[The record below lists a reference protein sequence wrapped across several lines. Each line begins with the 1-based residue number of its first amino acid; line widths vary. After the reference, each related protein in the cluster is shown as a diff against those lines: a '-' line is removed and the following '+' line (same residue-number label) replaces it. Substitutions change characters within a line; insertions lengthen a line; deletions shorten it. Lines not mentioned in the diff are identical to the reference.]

1 SSGGDGNQHL
11 HADCSFLIDVPG
23 AGEKMATPW
32 TRVNSAEKKVP
43 HTRLKDE
50 ADIQRIYS
58 FGRKLGQG
66 SSGVVCEATHV
77 ETQKKWAIKKV
88 NKEKAGS
95 SGVKL
100 LEREVNILKRV
111 NHRHIIHL
119 EEVFETPERMYL
131 VVDLCEGGE
140 LKKLLQKN
148 KHFSEEETRC
158 IISSLAEATVYLH
171 KHDIVHRDLKLE
183 NILVDSY
190 HHSDE
195 HAVINIKITD
205 FGLSVQKGGVGSG
218 NMLQSTCGTPK
229 YMAPEVI
236 DGHEYSQQCDMWSIG
251 VIMYMLLSGE
261 PPFSSNSEEH
271 LFEMIKE
278 GDLSFS
284 APVWDTVSD
293 AAKTVL
299 RCLLK
304 VDPAHRITAS
314 ELLHNPWVTGD
325 TSTDASPTNVL
336 VMMRQFRNAPEDGES
351 EEVSE
356 GMGSITLSCSQDSV
370 IESVASPEPPSP
382 PSAPPSPPPSAP
394 PPSPPP
400 AAPGCAPAQTLSL
413 NGDLNSSNKKPST
426 STKQKKKK
434 SYSSDGVKKNGSA
447 AKTNS
452 GLGVCTVQSY
462 MGNKQT
468 STKRPNQPDKH
479 ESTSKACSPKPVTPN
494 DSPAPSSAG
503 HAPNSAP
510 GPRRSGRPQTP

>member
-1 SSGGDGNQHL
+1 MTQ
-11 HADCSFLIDVPG
+11 IDVSG
-23 AGEKMATPW
+23 AGEKMATQW

-50 ADIQRIYS
+50 ADIQQIYS

-66 SSGVVCEATHV
+66 SFGVVCEATHL

-100 LEREVNILKRV
+100 LEREVNILKQV
-111 NHRHIIHL
+111 NHKHIIHL

-148 KHFSEEETRC
+148 KRFSEEETRH

-171 KHDIVHRDLKLE
+171 KQDIVHRDLKLE

-190 HHSDE
+190 HHSDD
-195 HAVINIKITD
+195 HTIINIKITD
-205 FGLSVQKGGVGSG
+205 FGLSVQKGGVSSG
-218 NMLQSTCGTPK
+218 NMLQTTCGTPK

-236 DGHEYSQQCDMWSIG
+236 NGHEYSQQCDMWSIG

-261 PPFSSNSEEH
+261 PPFKSSSEEH
-271 LFEMIKE
+271 LFEMIKKGE
-278 GDLSFS
+278 LDFS

-299 RCLLK
+299 SCLLK

-325 TSTDASPTNVL
+325 TSTNASPTNVL
-336 VMMRQFRNAPEDGES
+336 VMMRQFRNAPEDDES

-356 GMGSITLSCSQDSV
+356 GMGSLSLSCSQDSV
-370 IESVASPEPPSP
+370 VESVASPEPPSAP
-382 PSAPPSPPPSAP
+382 PSAP
-394 PPSPPP
+394 
-400 AAPGCAPAQTLSL
+400 GCAQAQTLSL
-413 NGDLNSSNKKPST
+413 NGDLNSSSKKPST

-434 SYSSDGVKKNGSA
+434 SYSYDGTKKNGSA
-447 AKTNS
+447 VKTS
-452 GLGVCTVQSY
+452 STLSLSTVQSY
-462 MGNKQT
+462 TGNKQT
-468 STKRPNQPDKH
+468 STKRHSQPDKQ
-479 ESTSKACSPKPVTPN
+479 ESISKASSPKPFTPN
-494 DSPAPSSAG
+494 DSHAPSSTG
-503 HAPNSAP
+503 HSHNSAP
-510 GPRRSGRPQTP
+510 GPRRSVSSHTP